1 MGGEPADLFRD
12 LESMQ
17 LRQVDI
23 EQNQIRLQFFGLLN
37 GLQPIRR
44 LDGLELRPSLKRRTN
59 ETAERRMVLDD
70 ENPQRHMEESSL
82 PCHRSMTS
90 CQHRTMPNAGTVF
103 MPASGITVAPPGED
117 APAVG
122 LRMGRI
128 LWQSGQ
134 RYIVVVSVWRRVSQA
149 PLQRGTKVRAYHF

>member
-1 MGGEPADLFRD
+1 MGAQTERRSYDIRRGLLADEEHSCVGGEPADPFSD

-17 LRQVDI
+17 LRQIDI

-70 ENPQRHMEESSL
+70 ENPQGHM
-82 PCHRSMTS
+82 
-90 CQHRTMPNAGTVF
+90 
-103 MPASGITVAPPGED
+103 I
-117 APAVG
+117 
-122 LRMGRI
+122 
-128 LWQSGQ
+128 
-134 RYIVVVSVWRRVSQA
+134 
-149 PLQRGTKVRAYHF
+149 